1 MLPFTPSS
9 VALLAALFAGLPA
22 TGTAAGP
29 ADSAGPAAVT
39 LLRAQRIHVS
49 PEGPPIDD
57 GVVLMRGGRIVAA
70 GPRATVSVPPEARD
84 LGCAGGTVTAGF
96 QNSHVHFNGPP
107 YGRAAQQD
115 RAALEAGMASM
126 LTRHGFTT
134 VVDTASDLR
143 DTAWLRE
150 RTARG
155 ELRGPR
161 ILTTGTGIFP
171 PDGLP
176 FYLAGLPA
184 AVRQQMP
191 QPATPEAA
199 QAAVQA
205 NLQRGADAIKLF
217 VATPQADR
225 SVRHMP
231 AAVARAAA
239 DETHGRGKL
248 VMAHP
253 TDVAGL
259 RSALDAGVDV
269 IVHTTL
275 GVMESWPAPLVAQL
289 VERKT
294 ALVPTLK
301 LWHFELDKGG
311 VPPAVQQRLVSAT
324 QQQLKQYADA
334 GGQILFGTD
343 VGYMT
348 DHDPADEYRLMAGAG
363 LTPAQ
368 ILASLTTAPAARWN
382 EQARR
387 GRVAAGQDADL
398 VVLGGDPLAAARH
411 FADVRCTIRGGEVLY
426 AK

>member
-1 MLPFTPSS
+1 MPHPTLIPAVMLA
-9 VALLAALFAGLPA
+9 ALLAALPQR
-22 TGTAAGP
+22 GTAAE
-29 ADSAGPAAVT
+29 AGATV
-39 LLRAQRIHVS
+39 LRAQRIHVA
-49 PEGPPIDD
+49 PEGPAIDD

-70 GPRATVSVPPEARD
+70 GPRAAVAVPADARD

-96 QNSHVHFNGPP
+96 QNSHVHFTERPFA
-107 YGRAAQQD
+107 RAAQQD
-115 RAALEAGMASM
+115 RAAVEAGLTAM

-134 VVDTASDLR
+134 VVDTSSDLR
-143 DTAWLRE
+143 DTLWLRE

-161 ILTTGTGIFP
+161 ILTTGSGLFP

-176 FYLAGLPA
+176 FYLAGMPA
-184 AVRQQMP
+184 AVRQQLP

-199 QAAVQA
+199 RAAVDS
-205 NLQRGADAIKLF
+205 NLAQGADATKLF
-217 VATPQADR
+217 IATPQADH
-225 SVRHMP
+225 SVRLMP
-231 AAVARAAA
+231 PAVARAAA
-239 DETHGRGKL
+239 DATHRQGKL

-259 RSALDAGVDV
+259 RAALDAGVDV
-269 IVHTTL
+269 LVHTTL
-275 GVMESWPAPLVAQL
+275 GVTEPWPAPLVAQL
-289 VERKT
+289 VERRT
-294 ALVPTLK
+294 SLVPTLK

-311 VPPAVQQRLVSAT
+311 VPAGVQQRLVAAT

-334 GGQILFGTD
+334 GGQVLFGTD

-368 ILASLTTAPAARWN
+368 ILASLTTAPAARWK
-382 EQARR
+382 EDSRR

-398 VVLGGDPLAAARH
+398 VVLGGDPLADAKH
-411 FADVRCTIRGGEVLY
+411 FANVRCTIRAGEVLY

>member
-1 MLPFTPSS
+1 MPHRTLFRATL
-9 VALLAALFAGLPA
+9 AAATLAALPGAATAADGPA
-22 TGTAAGP
+22 T
-29 ADSAGPAAVT
+29 V
-39 LLRAQRIHVS
+39 LRAQRIHVS

-57 GVVLMRGGRIVAA
+57 GVVLMRGGRIVAV
-70 GPRATVSVPPEARD
+70 GPKASVALPDGARD

-107 YGRAAQQD
+107 YARAAQQEPG
-115 RAALEAGMASM
+115 ALEAGMTSM

-143 DTAWLRE
+143 DTLWLRE

-161 ILTTGTGIFP
+161 ILTTGTGLFP

-191 QPATPEAA
+191 QPATPEAGE
-199 QAAVQA
+199 AAA
-205 NLQRGADAIKLF
+205 RALLERGADAIKLF
-217 VATPQADR
+217 VATPQVDR
-225 SVRHMP
+225 SVKLMP
-231 AAVARAAA
+231 LAVARAAA
-239 DETHGRGKL
+239 DEAHRRGRL

-259 RSALDAGVDV
+259 RAALEAGVDV
-269 IVHTTL
+269 LVHTTL
-275 GVMESWPAPLVAQL
+275 GIPEPWPATLVAQL
-289 VERKT
+289 VERRT

-311 VPPAVQQRLVSAT
+311 VPAGVQQRLVAAT

-348 DHDPADEYRLMAGAG
+348 DFDPADEYRLMAGAG

-368 ILASLTTAPAARWN
+368 ILASLTTAPAARWK
-382 EQARR
+382 EEARR

-398 VVLGGDPLAAARH
+398 VVLGGDPLADAKH
-411 FADVRCTIRGGEVLY
+411 FANVRCTIRGGAVLY
-426 AK
+426 SK

>member
-1 MLPFTPSS
+1 MAPHTLFT
-9 VALLAALFAGLPA
+9 ATLLATALAALPG
-22 TGTAAGP
+22 TGTAA
-29 ADSAGPAAVT
+29 DAAAPTV
-39 LLRAQRIHVS
+39 LRAQRIQVS
-49 PEGPPIDD
+49 PEGPAIDD
-57 GVVLMRGGRIVAA
+57 AVVLMRGGRIVAV
-70 GPRATVSVPPEARD
+70 GPKAAVAVPEGARD
-84 LGCAGGTVTAGF
+84 IGCAGGTVTAGF

-115 RAALEAGMASM
+115 RATLEAAMTAM

-143 DTAWLRE
+143 DTLWLRE

-161 ILTTGTGIFP
+161 ILTTGSGLFP

-199 QAAVQA
+199 EAAA
-205 NLQRGADAIKLF
+205 RTHLARGADAIKLF
-217 VATPQADR
+217 VATPQMDR
-225 SVRHMP
+225 SVKLMP
-231 AAVARAAA
+231 PAVARAAA
-239 DETHGRGKL
+239 DEAHRRGKL
-248 VMAHP
+248 AMAHP

-259 RSALDAGVDV
+259 RTALDAGVDV
-269 IVHTTL
+269 LVHTTL
-275 GVMESWPAPLVAQL
+275 GVMEPWPAPLVAQL
-289 VERKT
+289 VEHRT
-294 ALVPTLK
+294 SLVPTLK
-301 LWHFELDKGG
+301 LWHFELDKSG
-311 VPPAVQQRLVSAT
+311 VPAAAQQRLVAAT
-324 QQQLKQYADA
+324 QAQLKQYADA

-348 DHDPADEYRLMAGAG
+348 DFDPADEYRLMAGAG

-368 ILASLTTAPAARWN
+368 ILASLTTAPAARWQ
-382 EQARR
+382 EEARR

-398 VVLGGDPLAAARH
+398 VVLGGNPLADSKH
-411 FADVRCTIRGGEVLY
+411 FANVRCTIRGGEVLY

>member
-1 MLPFTPSS
+1 MRKTAVLFSIASAAVLTACGERAPEGATLLRAARLY
-9 VALLAALFAGLPA
+9 VAPDRPAIDDAAVLIVDGKIAD
-22 TGTAAGP
+22 AGP
-29 ADSAGPAAVT
+29 ADEVASRGAVR
-39 LLRAQRIHVS
+39 LDAC
-49 PEGPPIDD
+49 D
-57 GVVLMRGGRIVAA
+57 
-70 GPRATVSVPPEARD
+70 
-84 LGCAGGTVTAGF
+84 GGTVTAGF

-115 RAALEAGMASM
+115 RAALEAGMQAM

-143 DTAWLRE
+143 DTGWLRE

-161 ILTTGTGIFP
+161 ILTTGAGLFP

-184 AVRQQMP
+184 AVRQQLP

-225 SVRHMP
+225 SVRLMP

-239 DETHGRGKL
+239 DETHRRGKPVL
-248 VMAHP
+248 AHP

-259 RSALDAGVDV
+259 RTALESGVDV
-269 IVHTTL
+269 LVHTTL
-275 GVMESWPAPLVAQL
+275 GVMEPWPAPLVAQL
-289 VERKT
+289 VERRT

-301 LWHFELDKGG
+301 LWHFELDKAG
-311 VPPAVQQRLVSAT
+311 VPAGVQQRLVAAT
-324 QQQLKQYADA
+324 QAQLKQYADA

-382 EQARR
+382 EGERR

-398 VVLGGDPLAAARH
+398 VVLGGDPLADTKR

>member
-1 MLPFTPSS
+1 MPHHPLIPA
-9 VALLAALFAGLPA
+9 ALLAAVLTALP
-22 TGTAAGP
+22 GTAAADGP
-29 ADSAGPAAVT
+29 ATV
-39 LLRAQRIHVS
+39 LRAQRIHVS
-49 PEGPPIDD
+49 PEGPAIDD

-70 GPRATVSVPPEARD
+70 GPKGAVAVPQGTRE
-84 LGCAGGTVTAGF
+84 LGCAGGTVVAGF
-96 QNSHVHFNGPP
+96 QNSHVHFMGPP

-115 RAALEAGMASM
+115 PAALEAAMTAM

-143 DTAWLRE
+143 DTAWLRG

-161 ILTTGTGIFP
+161 ILTTGTGLFP

-205 NLQRGADAIKLF
+205 NLERGVDALKLF
-217 VATPQADR
+217 VATPQMDR
-225 SVRHMP
+225 SVKLMP

-239 DETHGRGKL
+239 DEAHRRGKL

-259 RSALDAGVDV
+259 RTALDAGVDV
-269 IVHTTL
+269 LVHTTL
-275 GVMESWPAPLVAQL
+275 GVTEPWPAPLVAQL
-289 VERKT
+289 IERRT

-311 VPPAVQQRLVSAT
+311 VPAPVQQRLVAAT
-324 QQQLKQYADA
+324 QAQLKQYADA

-368 ILASLTTAPAARWN
+368 ILASLTTAPAARWQ
-382 EQARR
+382 EEARR
-387 GRVAAGQDADL
+387 GRVAAGQDADV
-398 VVLGGDPLAAARH
+398 VVLGGDPLADSRH
-411 FADVRCTIRGGEVLY
+411 FANVRCTIRGGEVLY

>member
-1 MLPFTPSS
+1 MPPLTLTS
-9 VALLAALFAGLPA
+9 AAILAALLCSLFPARAQAAAGSEPA
-22 TGTAAGP
+22 TPHAT
-29 ADSAGPAAVT
+29 V
-39 LLRAQRIHVS
+39 LRAKRIHVS

-57 GVVLMRGGRIVAA
+57 AVVLMRGGRIVAV
-70 GPRATVSVPPEARD
+70 GPRATVTVPPDARD
-84 LGCAGGTVTAGF
+84 LGCDGGTVTAGF

-107 YGRAAQQD
+107 YTRAAQQD
-115 RAALEAGMASM
+115 RATLEAAMAAM

-134 VVDTASDLR
+134 VVDTASDPR
-143 DTAWLRE
+143 DTVWLRE

-225 SVRHMP
+225 SVRLMP

-239 DETHGRGKL
+239 DETHRLGKP

-259 RSALDAGVDV
+259 RAALDAGVDV
-269 IVHTTL
+269 LVHTTL
-275 GVMESWPAPLVAQL
+275 GVVEPWPAPLVAQL
-289 VERKT
+289 VERRT

-301 LWHFELDKGG
+301 LWHFELDKAG
-311 VPPAVQQRLVSAT
+311 VPAAVQQRLVGAT

-368 ILASLTTAPAARWN
+368 ILASLTTAPAARWK
-382 EQARR
+382 EAERR

-398 VVLGGDPLAAARH
+398 VVLGGDPLADPRH
-411 FADVRCTIRGGEVLY
+411 FANVRCTVRAGEVLH

>member
-1 MLPFTPSS
+1 MPHPTLFPAT
-9 VALLAALFAGLPA
+9 LLAAVLAALPGAAAAADA
-22 TGTAAGP
+22 TAPT
-29 ADSAGPAAVT
+29 V
-39 LLRAQRIHVS
+39 LRAQRIHVS

-70 GPRATVSVPPEARD
+70 GPKGAVAVPEGARD
-84 LGCAGGTVTAGF
+84 LGCASGTVVAGF

-107 YGRAAQQD
+107 WGRAAQQD
-115 RAALEAGMASM
+115 PATLEAAMTAM

-134 VVDTASDLR
+134 VVDTASDARDTLWLR
-143 DTAWLRE
+143 D
-150 RTARG
+150 RTASG
-155 ELRGPR
+155 QLRGPR
-161 ILTTGTGIFP
+161 ILTTGTGLFP

-191 QPATPEAA
+191 QPATPEAG
-199 QAAVQA
+199 QAAARA
-205 NLQRGADAIKLF
+205 NLKRGVDAIKLF
-217 VATPQADR
+217 VATPQIDR
-225 SVRHMP
+225 SVKQMP

-239 DETHGRGKL
+239 DETHRRGKL

-253 TDVAGL
+253 TDVGGL
-259 RSALDAGVDV
+259 RTALEAGVDV
-269 IVHTTL
+269 LVHTTL
-275 GVMESWPAPLVAQL
+275 GATEPWPAPLVAQL

-311 VPPAVQQRLVSAT
+311 VPAPVQQRLVAAT
-324 QQQLKQYADA
+324 QAQLKQYADA
-334 GGQILFGTD
+334 GGQVLFGTD

-348 DHDPADEYRLMAGAG
+348 DFDPADEYRLMAGAG

-368 ILASLTTAPAARWN
+368 ILASLTTAPAARWK
-382 EQARR
+382 EEARR

-398 VVLGGDPLAAARH
+398 VVLGGDPLADVKH
-411 FADVRCTIRGGEVLY
+411 FANVRCTIRGGEVLY

>member
-1 MLPFTPSS
+1 M
-9 VALLAALFAGLPA
+9 LAALLCSLLPA
-22 TGTAAGP
+22 GARAAAGSEP
-29 ADSAGPAAVT
+29 ATPPATV
-39 LLRAQRIHVS
+39 LRAKRLHPS

-57 GVVLMRGGRIVAA
+57 AVVLMRGGRITAV
-70 GPRATVSVPPEARD
+70 GPRGTVALPPDARE
-84 LGCAGGTVTAGF
+84 LPCAGGTVTAGF
-96 QNSHVHFNGPP
+96 QNSHVHFTAPP
-107 YGRAAQQD
+107 FQRAAQQD
-115 RAALEAGMASM
+115 RAALEAGLAAM

-134 VVDTASDLR
+134 VVDTASDPR
-143 DTAWLRE
+143 DTLWLRE
-150 RTARG
+150 RIARG

-161 ILTTGTGIFP
+161 ILSAGAGLYP

-184 AVRQQMP
+184 VVRQQLP

-199 QAAVQA
+199 RAVVQA
-205 NLQRGADAIKLF
+205 QLDAGAEATKLF
-217 VATPQADR
+217 IATPQGDR
-225 SVRHMP
+225 SVRLMP

-239 DETHGRGKL
+239 DETHRRGKPVL
-248 VMAHP
+248 AHP

-259 RSALDAGVDV
+259 RAALDAGVDV
-269 IVHTTL
+269 LLHTTL
-275 GVMESWPAPLVAQL
+275 GVVEPWPAPLVAQL
-289 VERKT
+289 VERRT

-301 LWHFELDKGG
+301 LWPFELAKAG
-311 VPPAVQQRLVSAT
+311 VPDGVRQRLVGAT

-334 GGQILFGTD
+334 GGLILFGTD

-387 GRVAAGQDADL
+387 GRVAPGQDADL
-398 VVLGGDPLAAARH
+398 VVLGGDPLADARH
-411 FADVRCTIRGGEVLY
+411 FADVRCTIRGGGLLH